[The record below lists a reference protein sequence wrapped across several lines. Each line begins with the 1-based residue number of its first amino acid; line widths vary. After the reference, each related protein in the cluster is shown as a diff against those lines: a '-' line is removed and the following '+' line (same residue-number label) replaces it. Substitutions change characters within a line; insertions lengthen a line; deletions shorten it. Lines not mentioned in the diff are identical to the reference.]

1 LGKENVPTTS
11 SKIGTCNEKA
21 VAYLL
26 PFIEEEKAGG
36 ESTSAGKILL
46 ATVKVMFT
54 ILVKI
59 SFR

>member
-1 LGKENVPTTS
+1 VTCLGRKNVPTTS

-36 ESTSAGKILL
+36 GVRVQ
-46 ATVKVMFT
+46 VKFC
-54 ILVKI
+54 
-59 SFR
+59 

>member
-1 LGKENVPTTS
+1 
-11 SKIGTCNEKA
+11 